1 MTGYNIAI
9 DFGNSNIKVATMD
22 KGKIRIFPFNNHGS
36 NEGYIQNKV
45 FYTKDEF
52 FLGKIAEIKA
62 SIAKNEDEIIYE
74 IKQKLESKDWK
85 IFIPSLNIEKTSID
99 VVGDILNELRKKI
112 KEKNG
117 NREIDN
123 CIITIP
129 VNFSELQKEK
139 IKKAC
144 KNINLPLVALISE
157 PIAGGLRMLE
167 AEIKDLDDDEEKNV
181 IVFDCGGGTLDIAL
195 LNFSKYDDNLT
206 FRVLDS
212 IGTNYGGIYI
222 NELIFEKCFLPK
234 IENSSFLNEKKY
246 KSKIL
251 SEIEK
256 AKISCLGSEEEEE
269 YEIILQDSEYDFKI
283 QSTCIVISKEEMED
297 VIFKSNLENTIK
309 DMFDYLLENEGFEKE
324 DISKVVIMGG
334 TSKILCIQNM
344 IKDYFDDEDI
354 FDIED
359 LDDEEIYYSVPK
371 GAAIYLQ
378 NLLEKNSNLTIENK
392 NPYQLIGKQ
401 KNGREVIILTK
412 DTSFETE
419 TPPKRFK
426 TISNNEEE
434 KEAFLYQKF
443 KTFGRDK
450 NLKIAIGKVKCN
462 KSNFTDYIYYRFSV
476 DKYGEIKCKFY
487 NNEDFTEESNII
499 LED

>member
-1 MTGYNIAI
+1 MTDYNVAI
-9 DFGNSNIKVATMD
+9 DFGNSNIKVATID

-36 NEGYIQNKV
+36 NEGYIQNKIY
-45 FYTKDEF
+45 YTNNEF

-62 SIAKNEDEIIYE
+62 GIDKNEDEVIYE

-85 IFIPSLNIEKTSID
+85 IFLSSLNTEKTSVD
-99 VVGDILNELRKKI
+99 VIGDILNELRKKI

-123 CIITIP
+123 CIITVP

-144 KNINLPLVALISE
+144 EKINLPLVALISE

-167 AEIKDLDDDEEKNV
+167 EEIEDLDDDEEKNV
-181 IVFDCGGGTLDIAL
+181 LVFDCGGGTLDIAL
-195 LNFSKYDDNLT
+195 LNFSKDDDNLN

-212 IGTNYGGIYI
+212 IGMNYGGIYI
-222 NELIFEKCFLPK
+222 NELIFEKCLLPK
-234 IENSSFLNEKKY
+234 LKDSSFLKEKKY
-246 KSKIL
+246 KLKVL

-269 YEIILQDSEYDFKI
+269 YEIILQDSEFDFKI
-283 QSTCIVISKEEMED
+283 ESECITISKKDMEE
-297 VIFKSNLENTIK
+297 VIFKSDLENAVK
-309 DMFDYLLENEGFEKE
+309 DMFDYLLENEGLEKE
-324 DISKVVIMGG
+324 DIAKVIIMGG
-334 TSKILCIQNM
+334 TSKILCIQEM
-344 IKDYFDDEDI
+344 IKNYFDDEDI

-359 LDDEEIYYSVPK
+359 LDDDEIYYSVPQ
-371 GAAIYLQ
+371 GAATYLK
-378 NLLEKNSNLTIENK
+378 NLLEKNSHLTIENK
-392 NPYQLIGKQ
+392 NPYQLIAEQ

-412 DTSFETE
+412 DTTFETE

-426 TISNNEEE
+426 TISKNGEE

-450 NLKIAIGKVKCN
+450 ELKVSIGKVKCN
-462 KSNFTDYIYYRFSV
+462 KSKFEDFIYYRFSV
-476 DKYGEIKCKFY
+476 NKYGEIKCKFY
-487 NNEDFTEESNII
+487 NNEDFIEESNII